1 MIPRP
6 AVWRP
11 GAPAPWPMPAP
22 LRTVADIVE
31 RVVESTRHSPDTMV
45 ASVDRV
51 VRDAAV
57 LVLLADGAHGA
68 EIVLTKR
75 SHRLRHHAG
84 EMSFP
89 GGRLDAGEDHVAAA
103 LRETFEEVGV
113 PVDDIEVVGML
124 SPMATFV
131 SSTRIV
137 PVVGTTSQR
146 RELRPHGCEV
156 ERAMWTPLAEL
167 TAPHTYRQELWPM
180 RGAEIAMHFFDLDDE
195 TVWGATARML
205 HELLVLAHDPPPATR
220 TAV

>member
-1 MIPRP
+1 MVPRP

-11 GAPAPWPMPAP
+11 GAPAPWPTPAP
-22 LRTVADIVE
+22 QCA
-31 RVVESTRHSPDTMV
+31 VVEI
-45 ASVDRV
+45 VDRV
-51 VRDAAV
+51 VGSTRPAPDPMTPPVDRAVRDAAV
-57 LVLLADGAHGA
+57 LVLLAEGARGA
-68 EIVLTKR
+68 EVVLTKR

-103 LRETFEEVGV
+103 LRETFEEVGIRA
-113 PVDDIEVVGML
+113 DDIEVVGTL
-124 SPMATFV
+124 TPMATFV

-146 RELRPHGCEV
+146 RGLVPHGSEV

-167 TAPHTYRQELWPM
+167 TAPHTYRQELWSM

-205 HELLVLAHDPPPATR
+205 HELLVLVHDPPPATR

>member
-6 AVWRP
+6 VAWRL
-11 GAPAPWPMPAP
+11 GGPAPWPTPAP
-22 LRTVADIVE
+22 QRTVADIVE
-31 RVVESTRHSPDTMV
+31 RIVGSTRHAPHPIPTPADP
-45 ASVDRV
+45 V

-57 LVLLADGAHGA
+57 LVLLADGPKGA
-68 EIVLTKR
+68 EVVLTKR

-89 GGRLDAGEDHVAAA
+89 GGRLDTGEDHEAAA

-113 PVDDIEVVGML
+113 PVDDIEVVGVL
-124 SPMATFV
+124 TPMATFV

-137 PVVGTTSQR
+137 PVVGATSHR
-146 RELRPHGCEV
+146 HELRPHGHEV

-167 TAPHTYRQELWPM
+167 TAPHTYRQELWPV
-180 RGAEIAMHFFDLDDE
+180 RGDEVAMHFFDLDDE